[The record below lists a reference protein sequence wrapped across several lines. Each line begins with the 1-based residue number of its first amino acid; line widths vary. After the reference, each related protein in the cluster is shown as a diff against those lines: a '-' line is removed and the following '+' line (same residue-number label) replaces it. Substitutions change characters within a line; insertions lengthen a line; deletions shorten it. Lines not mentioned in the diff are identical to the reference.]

1 MSKKSGFSLSSAMLL
16 QLCLGVFFLMLGIMG
31 FTEYN
36 SKLSEVARFFG
47 RDDTLRVIMA
57 VIELVM
63 GGILLLGLFVAVSGG
78 IAKLFSIALFAL
90 WALYMFMQFFMNKA
104 FLEPSAVVWLY
115 NFSWHAVILVS
126 LWVVG
131 RKYME

>member
-1 MSKKSGFSLSSAMLL
+1 MTKRGGFSVSSAMLL

-31 FTEYN
+31 LGDYN
-36 SKLSEVARFFG
+36 SKLSEFARFFG
-47 RDDTLRVIMA
+47 RDDTPRVIMA
-57 VIELVM
+57 IIELIM
-63 GGILLLGLFVAVSGG
+63 GGILILGLVVTVSGG
-78 IAKLFSIALFAL
+78 VAKVFSLALFAL
-90 WALYMFMQFFMNKA
+90 WALYIFMHFFMDKA
-104 FLEPSAVVWLY
+104 FLEPTVVVWLY